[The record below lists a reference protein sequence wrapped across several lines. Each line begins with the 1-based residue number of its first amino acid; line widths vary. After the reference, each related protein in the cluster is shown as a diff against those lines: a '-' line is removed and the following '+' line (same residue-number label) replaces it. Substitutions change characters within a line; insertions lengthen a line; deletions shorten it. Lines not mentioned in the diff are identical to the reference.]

1 MNILDIIIL
10 VCFIPAIIGGLR
22 KGLIAQVVSI
32 ISIILG
38 VWLAFKFSSLV
49 SGWMAGWFDGASPAI
64 LNIIAFAVI
73 LIAVIFGLFAIG
85 KVIEASIKIIMLG
98 WLNRILGLVF
108 AILKCAL
115 ILGLVIIMFDSI
127 NGNFHAVPEKTLSE
141 SILYPPLNDLANCI
155 FPYLKDLLFK

>member
-1 MNILDIIIL
+1 MFHPGHNRRIEKRTYRPGRFNHFHHSGSVAGLQVFISCKRLDGRL
-10 VCFIPAIIGGLR
+10 VRRSISGHTEIGAYFG
-22 KGLIAQVVSI
+22 G
-32 ISIILG
+32 
-38 VWLAFKFSSLV
+38 
-49 SGWMAGWFDGASPAI
+49 
-64 LNIIAFAVI
+64 
-73 LIAVIFGLFAIG
+73 IFGLFAIG

-98 WLNRILGLVF
+98 WLNRILGLIF

-141 SILYPPLNDLANCI
+141 SILYPPLKDLANCI